1 MNFIPQPLNP
11 NVDIRMRVLYS
22 VSFAV
27 TSAILSTWELFG
39 PISWLFFGVSLQ
51 WVWASF
57 PLDTTERLA
66 QQPRRRKNKIHKNTK
81 EKQSNVGQT
90 KVNSITKLPS
100 KRLENATQ
108 YPKYEVLL
116 DYTFEQV
123 VHAFFNKYKDPLPD
137 PDFPEILS
145 ITVDKNETMPN
156 GLISKRR
163 TFTIKNEEDM
173 PYVLRKLL
181 TADTVVF
188 EENCIIDMKNKT
200 LEMATH
206 NKSFSSLGQ
215 MLDLQSLKV
224 DPNNPSKTIFVETGE
239 VSMFGV
245 PWMLRSKAEGLVVA
259 GFVEKFDESIIYFKQ
274 RLQKL
279 FASPPALSDEASK
292 LGEVEKKNQEN
303 VVEGSM

>member
-1 MNFIPQPLNP
+1 M
-11 NVDIRMRVLYS
+11 
-22 VSFAV
+22 
-27 TSAILSTWELFG
+27 
-39 PISWLFFGVSLQ
+39 
-51 WVWASF
+51 
-57 PLDTTERLA
+57 
-66 QQPRRRKNKIHKNTK
+66 
-81 EKQSNVGQT
+81 
-90 KVNSITKLPS
+90 
-100 KRLENATQ
+100 
-108 YPKYEVLL
+108 
-116 DYTFEQV
+116 
-123 VHAFFNKYKDPLPD
+123 PD

-145 ITVDKNETMPN
+145 ITVDKDETMPN

-224 DPNNPSKTIFVETGE
+224 DPNDPNKTIFVETGE

-279 FASPPALSDEASK
+279 FASPPALSDEATK
-292 LGEVEKKNQEN
+292 QGEVEKKLQEN